1 MNKPRFLSLQ
11 FIYYGLIVFLLYL
24 PILVL
29 IIFSF
34 NNSAMI
40 TLPLNG
46 FTLQWYK
53 QALVNRQLL
62 RSLWNSVSVGIFSGM
77 ISTIIGTIGA
87 IGVVRFKFPGRSIIT
102 ILAGAPMIVPYVVVG
117 VSLLLLFQSIGIKL
131 SLLTVSLAHIVI
143 CIPVAFIYVAA
154 RIVGFPSNL
163 EEASMDLGANY
174 WETLMRVIIPLI
186 LPALVASFLTC
197 FTLSF
202 DEFAVTNFVI
212 GSNATFP
219 IYMYSQLRISSRV
232 PMIIAFTSLI
242 MVFTIFLLFFSE
254 RLRRIGQNNS

>member
-1 MNKPRFLSLQ
+1 MNKHSLLSLQ

-24 PILVL
+24 PIMVL

-40 TLPLNG
+40 TLPLKG
-46 FTLQWYK
+46 FTLQWYQ
-53 QALVNRQLL
+53 QALANRQLL
-62 RSLWNSVSVGIFSGM
+62 RSLWSSVLVGIISGFL
-77 ISTIIGTIGA
+77 STLLGTIGA
-87 IGVVRFKFPGRSIIT
+87 IGVVRFKFPGRSIVT
-102 ILAGAPMIVPYVVVG
+102 LLAGAPLIVPYVVVG
-117 VSLLLLFQSIGIKL
+117 VSLLLLFQSIHIKL
-131 SLLTVSLAHIVI
+131 SLMTVSLAHIVI

-174 WETLMRVIIPLI
+174 WETLIRVIIPLI
-186 LPALVASFLTC
+186 LPALVASFLTS

-212 GSNATFP
+212 GSTATFP
-219 IYMYSQLRISSRV
+219 IYMFSQLRISSRV

-242 MVFTIFLLFFSE
+242 MVVTIFLLFFSE
-254 RLRRIGQNNS
+254 RLRRVGQTNS